1 MGWFDWVCDKL
12 GSAVEWVCD
21 KVGDL
26 FSFGDEEAER
36 AGRRGRYDSNSASVE
51 ETRRINEDLS
61 SYKNKAVEKA
71 ETIESELRDNIEE
84 TLDNLIDDVQKIN
97 GKEFA
102 GERLKLS
109 ITTLRADKRKITKS
123 INGSIKREITPL
135 MSLDNAECREILE
148 MSSGRAKKKAM
159 KKFMN
164 KSMKKSLQSLQEN
177 IAESVEDSTTNIE
190 EILESR
196 LNSIETRLRGNIA
209 ELENIKE
216 NEGKDIE
223 SKEESQ
229 IALAVRLSLLEY
241 AQNSLDKEKICQ

>member
-1 MGWFDWVCDKL
+1 MGFW
-12 GSAVEWVCD
+12 GSLWSGIK
-21 KVGDL
+21 KVAKTVVSL
-26 FSFGDEEAER
+26 FGFGDEEAER
-36 AGRRGRYDSNSASVE
+36 TSRRGRYDSNSASVE

-61 SYKNKAVEKA
+61 SYKNKAAERA
-71 ETIESELRDNIEE
+71 ETIESELCDNIDE
-84 TLDNLIDDVQKIN
+84 TLDSLIDDVQKIN
-97 GKEFA
+97 GKEFV
-102 GERLKLS
+102 GEKLNIPIKTLK
-109 ITTLRADKRKITKS
+109 ADKRKITKS
-123 INGSIKREITPL
+123 IKGSIKREITPL
-135 MSLDNAECREILE
+135 VSLDNAECREILE
-148 MSSGRAKKKAM
+148 MSSGREKEKAM

-164 KSMKKSLQSLQEN
+164 KSMNKSLQSLQEN

-229 IALAVRLSLLEY
+229 IALAMRLSLLEY
-241 AQNSLDKEKICQ
+241 AQNSLEKEKICQ